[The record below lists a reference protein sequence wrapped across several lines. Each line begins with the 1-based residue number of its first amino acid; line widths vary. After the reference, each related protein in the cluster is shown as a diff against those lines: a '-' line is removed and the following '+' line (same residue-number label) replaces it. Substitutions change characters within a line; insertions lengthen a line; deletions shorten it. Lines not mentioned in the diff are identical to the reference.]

1 MSTERDNEC
10 RSLGSGHLFWVH
22 AGEGGGDAHAD
33 CPAISHI
40 LQLVSREASLKRTPL
55 LARAVRSISKTG
67 KEMDV
72 QQGKSKRGGSPE
84 GSLNA

>member
-1 MSTERDNEC
+1 MNVGALALDTSFGYMQVR
-10 RSLGSGHLFWVH
+10 
-22 AGEGGGDAHAD
+22 GGGDAHAD

>member
-1 MSTERDNEC
+1 MNVGALALDTSFGYMQVVC
-10 RSLGSGHLFWVH
+10 
-22 AGEGGGDAHAD
+22 GGDAHAD
-33 CPAISHI
+33 CPAVSHI

-72 QQGKSKRGGSPE
+72 QQGKSKKGGSPE

>member
-1 MSTERDNEC
+1 MSTKRDNEC

-22 AGEGGGDAHAD
+22 AGGGAM
-33 CPAISHI
+33 PMQIVQQLSPI

-55 LARAVRSISKTG
+55 LARAVRSVSKTG

-72 QQGKSKRGGSPE
+72 QQGKSKKGGSPE
-84 GSLNA
+84 VSLNA

>member
-1 MSTERDNEC
+1 MNVGALALDTSF
-10 RSLGSGHLFWVH
+10 GYMQV
-22 AGEGGGDAHAD
+22 GGGDAHAD
-33 CPAISHI
+33 CPAVSHI

-55 LARAVRSISKTG
+55 LARAVRSVSKTG

-72 QQGKSKRGGSPE
+72 QQGKSKKGGSPE

>member
-1 MSTERDNEC
+1 MNVGALALDISFGYMQVC
-10 RSLGSGHLFWVH
+10 VCV
-22 AGEGGGDAHAD
+22 GGVM
-33 CPAISHI
+33 PMQIVQQLSHI

-55 LARAVRSISKTG
+55 LARAVRSVSKTG

-72 QQGKSKRGGSPE
+72 QQGKSKKGGSPE